1 MLYNKITSI
10 TDQPILNTKSDLLEA
25 EKYANALSSFIL
37 ESGTPLTIGMQG
49 EWGTG
54 KTSLMY
60 MIKEKLDSFAEEENY
75 AIATSWVNTW
85 EYSMFKGVDQTT
97 PAVLKGMLEKLKE
110 SCGDN
115 WTLTDDVENK
125 IKKVGSFL
133 GNVANQIVSSQTGVD
148 VKNAAGISSDSILA
162 DIAEIKADIKDVI
175 SDLINDEKNPY
186 KRVVFFIDDLD
197 RINPVDA
204 VEVLESLKNIF
215 DINDCIFILAIDYD
229 VVVKGLEEKFG
240 KKTDENEREFRSF
253 FDKIIQVPFS
263 MPTGAYNIENFLDQK
278 LKELGIKI
286 DEDILPKYV
295 KVVSNTVGFNPRSL
309 KRYLNTFSLL
319 RKISEISD
327 DGNNDKNDD
336 FVLFNLIGIQVS
348 FPRVFRLFNQFPKF
362 LEWNEI
368 VAAKFELGSMSELK
382 KQSEQF
388 NEQADEDWERVLFGL
403 AQKDS
408 YLKANWTRTAM
419 LLDDLRNHFK
429 KKEDLYMKIDGA
441 MEFASMTSVDDA
453 IESKTNKK
461 FTFTV
466 SNFDTYELWEEQRRK
481 EDDKITSE
489 MITIHKSIHDY
500 IKSDYPEINIKLRK
514 HGAALFHNNGKK
526 VGNLNVFSKYG
537 VTINLLRTEENGYKF
552 PNICHQVKNM
562 RNDTK
567 GCEYYTIINIKSL
580 DEDIKSCI
588 KKSYDV
594 RDKKLNLLKRN
605 HPNVKEILGLSE
617 V

>member
-10 TDQPILNTKSDLLEA
+10 TDQPILDTKSDLLEA

-148 VKNAAGISSDSILA
+148 VKNAAGVSSDNILA

-175 SDLINDEKNPY
+175 TDLINDEKNPY

-263 MPTGAYNIENFLDQK
+263 MPTGAYNIENFLDKK
-278 LKELGIKI
+278 LKELGINI

-327 DGNNDKNDD
+327 DGTNDKNDD

-362 LEWNEI
+362 LEWNEV
-368 VAAKFELGSMSELK
+368 VAAKFELGSLSELK

-429 KKEDLYMKIDGA
+429 KKEDLYRKIDGA

-481 EDDKITSE
+481 EDDNITPE

-514 HGAALFHNNGKK
+514 HGAALFHKNGKK

-537 VTINLLRTEENGYKF
+537 VTINLLRTEENGYRF
-552 PNICHQVKNM
+552 PNISHEVKNM

-567 GCEYYTIINIKSL
+567 GCEYYTIININSL
-580 DEDIKSCI
+580 DEEIKSCF
-588 KKSYDV
+588 KMSYEV
-594 RDKKLNLLKRN
+594 RDKKLNLLKRS
-605 HPNVKEILGLSE
+605 HPNVNEILGITDK
-617 V
+617 

>member
-1 MLYNKITSI
+1 MNKITSI
-10 TDQPILNTKSDLLEA
+10 TDQPIRDVESDLLES

-37 ESGTPLTIGMQG
+37 ESDTPLTIGMQG

-60 MIKEKLDSFAEEENY
+60 MIKEKLDSFAEEEDY

-133 GNVANQIVSSQTGVD
+133 GNVANQIVSSKAGVD
-148 VKNAAGISSDSILA
+148 VKAAAGGNSDKILV

-175 SDLINDEKNPY
+175 SDLITDENNPY
-186 KRVVFFIDDLD
+186 KKVVFFIDDLD
-197 RINPVDA
+197 RINPTDA

-215 DINDCIFILAIDYD
+215 DINNCIFILAIDYD
-229 VVVKGLEEKFG
+229 VVVKGLEDKFG

-263 MPTGAYNIENFLDQK
+263 MPTGAYNIENFLDKK
-278 LKELGIKI
+278 LNDLGIII

-327 DGNNDKNDD
+327 EGEPDKDND
-336 FVLFNLIGIQVS
+336 FVLFNLIGIQIS
-348 FPRVFRLFNQFPKF
+348 YPRVFRLFNQYPRYE
-362 LEWNEI
+362 EWNES
-368 VAAKFELGSMSELK
+368 VAAKFELGPMSELK
-382 KQSEQF
+382 KKSENF
-388 NEQADEDWERVLFGL
+388 NEQADEDWERILFGV

-408 YLKANWTRTAM
+408 YLKANWTRAAM
-419 LLDDLRNHFK
+419 LLNDLRNHFK
-429 KKEDLYMKIDGA
+429 KTEDLYTKIDGA

-453 IESKTNKK
+453 IEGKSNKK

-466 SNFDTYELWEEQRRK
+466 SNFENYEVWEEQRTK
-481 EDDKITSE
+481 EDEKVTSQ
-489 MITIHKSIHDY
+489 MISVHKSIHDY
-500 IKSDYPEINIKLRK
+500 IKDEFIEINIKYRN
-514 HGAALFHNNGKK
+514 HGAALWLGSKK
-526 VGNLNVFSKYG
+526 VGNLQLKGRDG
-537 VTINLLRTEENGYKF
+537 VTLNLLRAEEDGYKL
-552 PNICHQVKNM
+552 PNISHETKNYRNAVKN
-562 RNDTK
+562 
-567 GCEYYTIINIKSL
+567 CEYYTIMNISEL
-580 DEDIKSCI
+580 DNDIKNLI
-588 KKSYDV
+588 RKSYDM
-594 RDKKLNLLKRN
+594 RDKKLTILKGS
-605 HPNVKEILGLSE
+605 HPNVKEILGLE
-617 V
+617 

>member
-1 MLYNKITSI
+1 MSSI
-10 TDQPILNTKSDLLEA
+10 TDQPILDVKSDLLEA

-37 ESGTPLTIGMQG
+37 ESDTPLTIGMQG

-60 MIKEKLDSFAEEENY
+60 MIKEKLDGFAEEENY

-110 SCGDN
+110 SCGEN

-148 VKNAAGISSDSILA
+148 VKDAAGGNSDNILT

-175 SDLINDEKNPY
+175 SDLITDEKNPY
-186 KRVVFFIDDLD
+186 KKVVFFIDDLD

-215 DINDCIFILAIDYD
+215 DIHNCIFILAIDYD

-263 MPTGAYNIENFLDQK
+263 MPTGAYNIENFLDKK
-278 LKELGIKI
+278 LKDLGIII

-327 DGNNDKNDD
+327 DGSIDKNDD
-336 FVLFNLIGIQVS
+336 FVLFNLIGIQIS
-348 FPRVFRLFNQFPKF
+348 YPRVFRLFNQFPMY
-362 LEWNEI
+362 LEWNEA
-368 VAAKFELGSMSELK
+368 VAAKFELGSMFDLK

-388 NEQADEDWERVLFGL
+388 NEQSDEDWERILFGI

-419 LLDDLRNHFK
+419 LLNDLRNHFK
-429 KKEDLYMKIDGA
+429 KKEDLYIKIDGA

-453 IESKTNKK
+453 IEGKSNKK

-466 SNFDTYELWEEQRRK
+466 SNFETYEVWEEQRRK

-489 MITIHKSIHDY
+489 MISIHKSIHDY
-500 IKSDYPEINIKLRK
+500 IKSDFPEINIKFRK
-514 HGAALFHNNGKK
+514 HGAALFHISGKK
-526 VGNLNVFSKYG
+526 VGNLNVFSRYG
-537 VTINLLRTEENGYKF
+537 VTLNLLRSEEDGYKL
-552 PNICHQVKNM
+552 PNISHETKNYRNDVKN
-562 RNDTK
+562 
-567 GCEYYTIINIKSL
+567 CEYYTISNISDL
-580 DEDIKSCI
+580 DKDIKDLI
-588 KKSYDV
+588 RKSYDM
-594 RDKKLNLLKRN
+594 RDKKLNILKGN
-605 HPNVKEILGLSE
+605 HPNVNEILGLK
-617 V
+617 

>member
-1 MLYNKITSI
+1 MNSKIRSI
-10 TDQPILNTKSDLLEA
+10 TDQPIRNVKSDLLES

-37 ESGTPLTIGMQG
+37 ESDTPLTIGMQG

-60 MIKEKLDSFAEEENY
+60 MIKEKLEGFAQEEDY

-85 EYSMFKGVDQTT
+85 EYSMFKGAEQTT

-148 VKNAAGISSDSILA
+148 VKGAAAGNSNKILA

-175 SDLINDEKNPY
+175 SALITDEKNPY
-186 KRVVFFIDDLD
+186 KKVVFFIDDLD
-197 RINPVDA
+197 RINPTDA

-215 DINDCIFILAIDYD
+215 DINNCIFILAIDYD
-229 VVVKGLEEKFG
+229 VVVKGLEDKFG

-263 MPTGAYNIENFLDQK
+263 MPTGAYNIENFLDKK
-278 LKELGIKI
+278 LNDLGIAL
-286 DEDILPKYV
+286 DADILPKYV

-319 RKISEISD
+319 RKISEMSD
-327 DGNNDKNDD
+327 EGEIDKDDD

-348 FPRVFRLFNQFPKF
+348 YPRVFRLFNQFPMY
-362 LEWNEI
+362 LDWNES

-382 KQSEQF
+382 KKSENF
-388 NEQADEDWERVLFGL
+388 NEQADEDWERILFGV

-408 YLKANWTRTAM
+408 YLKANWTRAQM

-429 KKEDLYMKIDGA
+429 KTEDLYRKIDGA

-453 IESKTNKK
+453 IEGKSNKK

-466 SNFDTYELWEEQRRK
+466 SNFETYDVWENQRRK
-481 EDDKITSE
+481 DDDKITSE
-489 MITIHKSIHDY
+489 LISIHKSIYDY
-500 IKSDYPEINIKLRK
+500 IKSDFPEINIKFRK
-514 HGAALFHNNGKK
+514 DGAALFHIDGKK
-526 VGNLNVFSKYG
+526 VGNLNVFGRHG
-537 VTINLLRTEENGYKF
+537 VTLNLLRAEEDGYKL
-552 PNICHQVKNM
+552 PNISHETKNS
-562 RNDTK
+562 RNDLNN
-567 GCEYYTIINIKSL
+567 CEYYSIMGISSL
-580 DEDIKSCI
+580 DDDIKNLI
-588 KKSYDV
+588 RKSYDI
-594 RDKKLNLLKRN
+594 RDKKLNTLKGN
-605 HPNVKEILGLSE
+605 HPNVKEILGLE
-617 V
+617 

>member
-1 MLYNKITSI
+1 MNKITSI
-10 TDQPILNTKSDLLEA
+10 TDQPIRAVESDLLES
-25 EKYANALSSFIL
+25 EKYANALSSFIK
-37 ESGTPLTIGMQG
+37 ESDTPLTIGMQG

-60 MIKEKLDSFAEEENY
+60 MIREKLDSFSEENY

-148 VKNAAGISSDSILA
+148 VKDAAGISSDSILA

-286 DEDILPKYV
+286 DSK
-295 KVVSNTVGFNPRSL
+295 
-309 KRYLNTFSLL
+309 
-319 RKISEISD
+319 KI
-327 DGNNDKNDD
+327 
-336 FVLFNLIGIQVS
+336 
-348 FPRVFRLFNQFPKF
+348 
-362 LEWNEI
+362 
-368 VAAKFELGSMSELK
+368 
-382 KQSEQF
+382 
-388 NEQADEDWERVLFGL
+388 
-403 AQKDS
+403 
-408 YLKANWTRTAM
+408 
-419 LLDDLRNHFK
+419 
-429 KKEDLYMKIDGA
+429 
-441 MEFASMTSVDDA
+441 
-453 IESKTNKK
+453 
-461 FTFTV
+461 
-466 SNFDTYELWEEQRRK
+466 
-481 EDDKITSE
+481 
-489 MITIHKSIHDY
+489 
-500 IKSDYPEINIKLRK
+500 
-514 HGAALFHNNGKK
+514 
-526 VGNLNVFSKYG
+526 
-537 VTINLLRTEENGYKF
+537 
-552 PNICHQVKNM
+552 
-562 RNDTK
+562 
-567 GCEYYTIINIKSL
+567 
-580 DEDIKSCI
+580 
-588 KKSYDV
+588 
-594 RDKKLNLLKRN
+594 
-605 HPNVKEILGLSE
+605 
-617 V
+617 